1 VSAPTGRCPRC
12 NAELAPGQD
21 WCTSCGY
28 AATTRVLR
36 PGNWRVP
43 IMILAAIFL
52 LALGGVAAAFV
63 AVSGDTSQVK
73 TITNPPKTLPATGTA
88 TAPKP
93 STASTP
99 TASTPTGTTTSTPT
113 TTHACGTLGITPDT
127 EKEGTCV
134 QGQGANKHSVTLV
147 NGDSTLTL
155 QELDVKVTKVST
167 PSSVSGS
174 AGTVK
179 PVAGKT
185 KSGKSI
191 PKAFVVLE
199 ITWKNNDKQSRQLNS
214 SGKQLAL
221 QSAAGGGQVF
231 PPGEKAVPGST
242 FNAKSVEPGKKGKV
256 EAIFQVPEKAAEAIK
271 LRGAHPQLAVW
282 EFSTAG
288 QKKEPP
294 SGFVRLWNV

>member
-1 VSAPTGRCPRC
+1 LRVY
-12 NAELAPGQD
+12 
-21 WCTSCGY
+21 TSLLV
-28 AATTRVLR
+28 AA
-36 PGNWRVP
+36 
-43 IMILAAIFL
+43 AL
-52 LALGGVAAAFV
+52 LALTAAGCGS
-63 AVSGDTSQVK
+63 SGSSSSSSTQ
-73 TITNPPKTLPATGTA
+73 TTA
-88 TAPKP
+88 NGK
-93 STASTP
+93 
-99 TASTPTGTTTSTPT
+99 TTTNKNSSGGKKSEKEQDP
-113 TTHACGTLGITPDT
+113 HACGKLGITPDT
-127 EKEGTCV
+127 DKEGTCV
-134 QGQGANKHSVTLV
+134 QGKSANKRSVTLV
-147 NGDSTLTL
+147 NGGSTLKL
-155 QELDVKVTKVST
+155 QELNVKVKRLST
-167 PSSVSGS
+167 PSSVSGP

-199 ITWKNNDKQSRQLNS
+199 ITWKNNDNQSQQLNS

-231 PPGEKAVPGST
+231 PPAEKVVPNST

-288 QKKEPP
+288 QKKERP
-294 SGFVRLWNV
+294 SGFIRLWNV